1 MSLNSTKQSVKDQV
15 KQLHED
21 MLTREVISTE
31 EYADRL
37 IDALEEWLKSA
48 TIKYIAGLT
57 APNGAVAGTFNGNL
71 E

>member
-1 MSLNSTKQSVKDQV
+1 MSLSSAKQAAKNKI

-21 MLTREVISTE
+21 MLTREQSSTE

-37 IDALEEWLKSA
+37 IDALEEWIKEAS
-48 TIKYIAGLT
+48 IKYLTGLT
-57 APNGAVAGTFNGNL
+57 APNGAVTGTFNGKL